1 MTRLLK
7 GAKLVQIKITM
18 TNYIVKVQLNSGSA
32 IDYEFLHSF
41 MKGVGFKKT
50 ITSANDLTYQLA
62 PNEYYISSN
71 FDSAQIFEM
80 ASTAANR
87 TAKKF
92 EVLVI
97 KTEEVMWSE
106 LFELV
111 F

>member
-1 MTRLLK
+1 M
-7 GAKLVQIKITM
+7 AK
-18 TNYIVKVQLNSGSA
+18 YIVRVQLTSGSA
-32 IDYEFLHSF
+32 SDYELLHSF
-41 MKGVGFKKT
+41 MKDLGFQKT
-50 ITSANDLTYQLA
+50 ITQGNDLTYRLPA
-62 PNEYYISSN
+62 NEYYFSSN
-71 FDSAQIFEM
+71 FDSAQVFEL

>member
-1 MTRLLK
+1 MS
-7 GAKLVQIKITM
+7 
-18 TNYIVKVQLNSGSA
+18 NYIVKVQLNSGSA
-32 IDYEFLHSF
+32 TDYELLHSF
-41 MKGVGFKKT
+41 MKDLGFQKT
-50 ITSANDLTYQLA
+50 IVSANDLTYQLSS
-62 PNEYYISSN
+62 NEYYFSSN
-71 FDSAQIFEM
+71 FDSAQVFEL

-87 TAKKF
+87 TGKKF

>member
-1 MTRLLK
+1 MSK
-7 GAKLVQIKITM
+7 
-18 TNYIVKVQLNSGSA
+18 YIVKVQLNSGSA
-32 IDYEFLHSF
+32 GDYELLHSF
-41 MKGVGFKKT
+41 MKDLGFQKT
-50 ITSANDLTYQLA
+50 IKSDNDLSYQLSA
-62 PNEYYISSN
+62 NEYYFSSN
-71 FDSAQIFEM
+71 FDSAQVFEL

-87 TAKKF
+87 TARKF

>member
-1 MTRLLK
+1 MSK
-7 GAKLVQIKITM
+7 
-18 TNYIVKVQLNSGSA
+18 YIVKVQLNTGSPE
-32 IDYEFLHSF
+32 DYDLLHSF
-41 MKGVGFKKT
+41 MIDLGFQKT
-50 ITSANDLTYQLA
+50 ITSGDDLTYQLPA
-62 PNEYYISSN
+62 NEYYFNSN
-71 FDSAQIFEM
+71 FDSAQVFELV
-80 ASTAANR
+80 STAANR

>member
-1 MTRLLK
+1 
-7 GAKLVQIKITM
+7 
-18 TNYIVKVQLNSGSA
+18 
-32 IDYEFLHSF
+32 
-41 MKGVGFKKT
+41 MKDLGFQKT
-50 ITSANDLTYQLA
+50 ITSSNDLTYQL
-62 PNEYYISSN
+62 PETEYYFKSN
-71 FDSAQIFEM
+71 FDSAQVFEL

-87 TAKKF
+87 TARKF

>member
-1 MTRLLK
+1 MSK
-7 GAKLVQIKITM
+7 
-18 TNYIVKVQLNSGSA
+18 YIVKVQLNSGSA
-32 IDYEFLHSF
+32 TDYELLHSS
-41 MKGVGFKKT
+41 MKALGFQKT
-50 ITSANDLTYQLA
+50 ITSANELTYHLPA
-62 PNEYYISSN
+62 NEYYFSSN
-71 FDSAQIFEM
+71 FDSAQVFEL

-87 TAKKF
+87 TGRKF

>member
-1 MTRLLK
+1 M
-7 GAKLVQIKITM
+7 A
-18 TNYIVKVQLNSGSA
+18 NYIVKVQLNSGSTN
-32 IDYEFLHSF
+32 DYELLHSF
-41 MKGVGFKKT
+41 MKGVGFQKT

-62 PNEYYISSN
+62 PNEYYFSSN
-71 FDSAQIFEM
+71 FDSAQVFEL

-97 KTEEVMWSE
+97 KTEEVMWTE